1 MIQNDLPSKTHRILA
16 FVLIL
21 ATGGLSLSA
30 MVPRSSVSG
39 LHVAAVDIDFAGL
52 HRQANDALNNLR
64 RAPGPV
70 LTRPDDL

>member
-1 MIQNDLPSKTHRILA
+1 MIQDGLPSKTHRILA

-30 MVPRSSVSG
+30 MVPRSSTSG
-39 LHVAAVDIDFAGL
+39 LHTAAVEIDFSGL

-64 RAPGPV
+64 HASGPA
-70 LTRPDDL
+70 LTDPDAL